1 MSSLLK
7 QSISSPLEAG
17 TSILDT
23 QSLPPHLTEA
33 LEYASK
39 RLARKAMHITLIVVR
54 REHQLPSSGISLTT
68 TTSSTTSSPASPE
81 FSWSSGPLS
90 PTRLASQGAAGL
102 RHLVRRG
109 TGGSVSSTSSSS
121 SSASDASAPRSAVA
135 SPTFSSTPAT
145 PCTPATPYSA
155 TTCTSTSSSSSSS
168 TSSSAASSAGGPNPW
183 GARLIHATPLSP
195 REEYHLRRA
204 ISKAERKFQ
213 TGTGFLAPATSSSSS
228 PWSSL
233 STCGLYSRD
242 VVRRCVRQNEV
253 LFASEGLT
261 LLGLD
266 RLYAFKSAL
275 AAYARTTLR
284 GWRKQDR
291 EARLEDAVDELRRL
305 VLSRRG
311 NKTLERKELYA
322 CYEWIGVSAGA
333 LGDVERMYRRAY
345 GGAQQT
351 GAFDE
356 AVMADITVHVENN
369 NSTHNNKAGDDVPL
383 KLSVAR
389 TPSQP
394 VVKIG
399 KPPSPKAHTP
409 VLKLKTS
416 FDTTAIQKPAAIRPK
431 PNSNTQQGPTELAI
445 KIDVLPEEEEEDTNT
460 ARPKDTPAFWSGI
473 DEMLTTRQR
482 HGDEQVAMSPVI
494 QRLRVSS
501 QQQQRLGPS
510 TPNGYDDISPVTRGE
525 WGFLFQ
531 GRGWTGGRTAAVETC

>member
-54 REHQLPSSGISLTT
+54 REHHLPSSGTSLTT
-68 TTSSTTSSPASPE
+68 ATSSTTSSPASPE

-145 PCTPATPYSA
+145 PCTPATPYSV
-155 TTCTSTSSSSSSS
+155 TTCTSTSSSSSS

-213 TGTGFLAPATSSSSS
+213 TGTGFLAPASSSSASS
-228 PWSSL
+228 PWSSS

-311 NKTLERKELYA
+311 GGKQRLERKELYA

-356 AVMADITVHVENN
+356 AVMADITVHVEN
-369 NSTHNNKAGDDVPL
+369 STHHKAGDDVPL

-416 FDTTAIQKPAAIRPK
+416 FDTTAIQKPAAFRPK
-431 PNSNTQQGPTELAI
+431 TANTQQGPTELAI
-445 KIDVLPEEEEEDTNT
+445 KIDVLPEEEEDTNT

-473 DEMLTTRQR
+473 DEMLTTKQR
-482 HGDEQVAMSPVI
+482 DEQVAMSPAI
-494 QRLRVSS
+494 QRLRVS
-501 QQQQRLGPS
+501 QQRLGPS